1 MLVNRY
7 RNNKRVFKITQ
18 DDYDR
23 MELEA
28 RLAYYILDKEKGKPL
43 KELLDFLIKDAEYKI
58 LNNVVQAEQTE
69 GLVDGVKKIFVRTR
83 KENQD
88 VLAGEYKAYRFVR
101 DTLQAWIDSFEE
113 YKRLVSS
120 GEVKIV
126 NKIDD

>member
-1 MLVNRY
+1 M
-7 RNNKRVFKITQ
+7 
-18 DDYDR
+18 
-23 MELEA
+23 
-28 RLAYYILDKEKGKPL
+28 DKEKGKPL

>member
-43 KELLDFLIKDAEYKI
+43 RELLDFLIKDAEYKI